1 MFNNKVVIVTGG
13 TSGIGEA
20 VAKSFAENGAIVVII
35 GRNSEKG
42 LKITNEINN
51 KYSLEITYFLQ
62 CDISIE
68 ENVRTMVYSVI
79 EKFGHIDILFNNSGI
94 MLPSKEIER
103 LPSAEWK
110 ETFDINLNGMFYVT
124 KYAKEYLVKKQRSYY

>member
-13 TSGIGEA
+13 TSGIGET

-51 KYSLEITYFLQ
+51 KSSLEISYF
-62 CDISIE
+62 I
-68 ENVRTMVYSVI
+68 
-79 EKFGHIDILFNNSGI
+79 
-94 MLPSKEIER
+94 
-103 LPSAEWK
+103 
-110 ETFDINLNGMFYVT
+110 
-124 KYAKEYLVKKQRSYY
+124 